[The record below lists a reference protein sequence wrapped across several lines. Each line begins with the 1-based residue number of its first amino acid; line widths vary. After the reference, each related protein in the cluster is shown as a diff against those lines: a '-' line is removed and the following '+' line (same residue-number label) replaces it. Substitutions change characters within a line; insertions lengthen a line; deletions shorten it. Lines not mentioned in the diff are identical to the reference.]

1 MEGMN
6 NLQFSNAFIEFVRV
20 LTDFSLMAFVTD
32 TELTTVLSH
41 VKICAIL
48 RDNNAYISYTERM
61 WRV

>member
-1 MEGMN
+1 MDEINKGN
-6 NLQFSNAFIEFVRV
+6 DTIENLHYI
-20 LTDFSLMAFVTD
+20 SLMAFVTD

-41 VKICAIL
+41 VKIYAIL